1 MAKILNYRNYHK
13 ITQVDQHQCH
23 QSHLQKNVIKKE
35 TQKSENYEKKLSH
48 RKIAQNLKRKSVQ
61 QHLKTAQQHLKSSQQ
76 HLKNFQQHLK
86 TPQQHLKFSQQHLN
100 SSQQH
105 QNAISPH
112 KNNSQQH
119 LKTPQQY
126 RNNSLRNSTNPQQYL
141 KKAQKTCKISNH
153 IKSDQ
158 QTIEYSPE
166 HLKPI
171 PENTINIQFHHKIS
185 QKSSKKLLQ
194 HLPKS
199 DQWHSPNTQQHVDTF
214 EKETCRAKNHPKI
227 HKADVNKSKQ
237 LTSYVASNMNQ
248 QHQYFNEG
256 DHNKPAS
263 HVSMSSASSLAST
276 SSLALPSTSSNLY
289 TTSTIANS
297 TTISYTTNS
306 CCFLTYNLFAAYAE
320 AAATFQLK
328 RKTSLNKLFYN
339 SPGTVRRHSSAM
351 DIGSVCYLIL
361 MAMVYWGVMI
371 KAASATTP
379 TLHSEGTTATTTTMG
394 PMDPLGDLITANL
407 SLRQGNND
415 VTLEVVNSS
424 TTSIIYTPNMNSQ
437 KSLENPLMSISSAS
451 SSSSSAEIL
460 TNYQRRLLT
469 RREAANVPDFDD
481 DDSSYHDDEFDE
493 YETLIRNKSA
503 KGKYIG
509 APCNNMTCEPTL
521 LHVTC
526 DKETQLCGCEKNY
539 PVQLGLTRGCDKP
552 KKLGEMCFY
561 DETCQYND
569 ENSLCVQVRHNAM
582 CQCANGYHS
591 VSFNKP
597 PRRVFCTQDIDELNS
612 DLPTLLGVCVGIGV
626 LAGLI
631 CMVLHL
637 FSKTK
642 YPRHRNFGDAN
653 LPPPIMY
660 SSETVQSGRPS
671 SRSSMR
677 SSGGSIGSYGNRRSS
692 MGGVTSTTAG
702 SKGILVSTSR
712 TGSRRPSLASVH
724 STSSSV
730 RSYSMMRFEKEQQQK
745 EIRHEMKLRL
755 ARLQQ
760 HQQQQQLGQYKPQ
773 IIIGDT
779 ATTMQQHGIALNR
792 VTMATPSPMTPNS
805 TDELLPSVDEN
816 PEYPHTMELQTKPC
830 PESVAS
836 ATLSA
841 IDKAAATT
849 GTNPKLSTPSKNTAT
864 TAAATNVS
872 GAGGGGSVSTA
883 ATTLDIA
890 GAAAYI
896 GPCNSSTEAL

>member
-1 MAKILNYRNYHK
+1 MAKILNNRNYHK
-13 ITQVDQHQCH
+13 ITAVEQTHQRH
-23 QSHLQKNVIKKE
+23 SRHSRQAETEKE
-35 TQKSENYEKKLSH
+35 K
-48 RKIAQNLKRKSVQ
+48 QNQVQ
-61 QHLKTAQQHLKSSQQ
+61 QHQQQEKRQRRQENLFSLNSPNHIIFYNPNQPEQSQGLQQHVDLQAKARQ
-76 HLKNFQQHLK
+76 H
-86 TPQQHLKFSQQHLN
+86 
-100 SSQQH
+100 
-105 QNAISPH
+105 
-112 KNNSQQH
+112 NSQQH
-119 LKTPQQY
+119 Y
-126 RNNSLRNSTNPQQYL
+126 RNKTKQHLDQKEQLTAREIGKNKKNQQQHRSQQQPASKST
-141 KKAQKTCKISNH
+141 AST
-153 IKSDQ
+153 
-158 QTIEYSPE
+158 YSP
-166 HLKPI
+166 
-171 PENTINIQFHHKIS
+171 
-185 QKSSKKLLQ
+185 
-194 HLPKS
+194 
-199 DQWHSPNTQQHVDTF
+199 
-214 EKETCRAKNHPKI
+214 
-227 HKADVNKSKQ
+227 
-237 LTSYVASNMNQ
+237 ASLSTMRT
-248 QHQYFNEG
+248 
-256 DHNKPAS
+256 PPTPTTTT
-263 HVSMSSASSLAST
+263 ST
-276 SSLALPSTSSNLY
+276 SSHLLYTPTINCNTNSTSSTTNTSY
-289 TTSTIANS
+289 TT
-297 TTISYTTNS
+297 TTNS
-306 CCFLTYNLFAAYAE
+306 CCFLTYHLFAAYAE
-320 AAATFQLK
+320 AATLQLK
-328 RKTSLNKLFYN
+328 RKTSLNKLFYPN
-339 SPGTVRRHSSAM
+339 PTSARRHYAM
-351 DIGSVCYLIL
+351 DMNSICYLIL
-361 MAMVYWGVMI
+361 MALVYWGVMI
-371 KAASATTP
+371 KAAVALTPSDNATP
-379 TLHSEGTTATTTTMG
+379 ASPASMG
-394 PMDPLGDLITANL
+394 PMEPLSELITANL
-407 SLRQGNND
+407 SLPND
-415 VTLEVVNSS
+415 VVVSGSNNNTNNKSSFHGKSKVNTSSS
-424 TTSIIYTPNMNSQ
+424 TIS
-437 KSLENPLMSISSAS
+437 SISMATPSRLQPQQPLPLSPIS
-451 SSSSSAEIL
+451 SSSSSDIL

-526 DKETQLCGCEKNY
+526 DKETQICGCERNY

-591 VSFNKP
+591 VSYNKP

-660 SSETVQSGRPS
+660 SSETGYNNHNPYDTVQSGRPS

-692 MGGVTSTTAG
+692 TGGVTSTTAG

-792 VTMATPSPMTPNS
+792 ITMATPSPMTPNS
-805 TDELLPSVDEN
+805 TDELLPAVDEN
-816 PEYPHTMELQTKPC
+816 PEYPLTMEPQTKPC

-841 IDKAAATT
+841 IKNAAVST
-849 GTNPKLSTPSKNTAT
+849 GTSPKQHSSTTHSKTTPAVAVATA
-864 TAAATNVS
+864 S
-872 GAGGGGSVSTA
+872 GGIGVGGSPMA
-883 ATTLDIA
+883 ARNTNDIA
-890 GAAAYI
+890 NAAYI
-896 GPCNSSTEAL
+896 GPCSSSTEAL